1 VQGLDSKELM
11 DLSRSIGNNVSGY
24 TPNLKPREVATL
36 LQKAIDNGNSIGDIA
51 QFLLERS
58 NIKTLASG
66 NTMVSRTLR
75 LFKKLDSSLH
85 ESVVYKTYSS
95 ADKDVSTSISFQ
107 SAVELTRFK
116 LEDQK
121 SVFET
126 IIKNNLKK
134 EDIKT
139 MLHLVTVVGMT
150 NREAAIEINKDK
162 GISDYQIIVH
172 EIDLNKMNQK
182 LYTMSSIERNEVF
195 NLIFD
200 KICNFKYSDLRL
212 GAATYSFTYG
222 ERNKTIPQTEL
233 TEFIENLDKE
243 IINYE

>member
-1 VQGLDSKELM
+1 MKGLDSKELM

-24 TPNLKPREVATL
+24 TPNLKPLEVAAL

-51 QFLLERS
+51 QFLLEHS

-66 NTMVSRTLR
+66 RTMVSRTLR
-75 LFKKLDSSLH
+75 LFKKLDESLH
-85 ESVVYKTYSS
+85 NNVVYKTYSS
-95 ADKDVSTSISFQ
+95 ADRDASMSISFQ

-116 LEDQK
+116 IEHQK
-121 SVFET
+121 DVFET

-150 NREAAIEINKDK
+150 NKDAAIEINKDK
-162 GISDYQIIVH
+162 GISDYQIIVN
-172 EIDLNKMNQK
+172 EIDLRKMNQK
-182 LYTMSSIERNEVF
+182 LYEMSSIDRNEAF
-195 NLIFD
+195 SSIFD
-200 KICNFKYSDLRL
+200 KITNFNYSELRL
-212 GAATYSFTYG
+212 GAATYSFIYG
-222 ERNKTIPQTEL
+222 EKNKTIPQTEL
-233 TEFIENLDKE
+233 TEFLENLDKE